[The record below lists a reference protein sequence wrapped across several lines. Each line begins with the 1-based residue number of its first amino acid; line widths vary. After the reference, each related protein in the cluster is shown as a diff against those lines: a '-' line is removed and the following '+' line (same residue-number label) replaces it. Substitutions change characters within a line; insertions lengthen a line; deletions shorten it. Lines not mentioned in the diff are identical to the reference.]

1 MFANFGIGTLVGVA
15 AVALVTVARSGHEL
29 PVYPSYY
36 PHEIRIESV
45 APDRAAEML
54 RGGKIHAHVGSGL
67 ALAGALPDGIAAVES
82 LGAYVVV
89 QVNPASPLAQDQ
101 PAACALAETVVGDL
115 GRRTGGFV
123 FHPYPVTPFH
133 GDYLNHVDL
142 AEAARARLREAPSP
156 ARDLKLKAVDA
167 PAMSLVRPEW
177 QALGSE
183 WDVAI
188 ETIDAGPLVASATFA
203 VNGWLGP
210 GWVRDGWYHAH
221 RILAGAGDDPER
233 TRRTDALLV
242 RLQAAD
248 YAGPI
253 ERINLERDLVRS
265 LAGDCR
271 RVVAGYTVKRES
283 INTEFSAGI
292 ENIAYDAIEGLSSP
306 MFVRTVKLK
315 DFPWNGWLVLG
326 TDTRPDAAWNP
337 IAGLTDPFG
346 RLMWFA
352 LGDPAVLPSPYE
364 SAWVLNRVSDVQP
377 TPSR

>member
-1 MFANFGIGTLVGVA
+1 MKRRGAILA
-15 AVALVTVARSGHEL
+15 AVTTAALVTVARSGHEL

-36 PHEIRIESV
+36 PHEIRVESMS
-45 APDRAAEML
+45 ADRAADLL
-54 RGGKIHAHVGSGL
+54 RSGKIQAHVGPGL
-67 ALAGALPDGIAAVES
+67 AFAGDLPQGIAAVES

-89 QVNPASPLAQDQ
+89 HVNQASLLASDE
-101 PAACALAETVVGDL
+101 PSACALGEAVVGDL
-115 GRRTGGFV
+115 AGRGEGFT

-133 GDYLNHVDL
+133 GDYLHHVDL
-142 AEAARARLREAPSP
+142 AEAAKARFRGRPPP
-156 ARDLKLKAVDA
+156 ARDLKLKAIDA
-167 PAMSLVRPEW
+167 PAASFVRPEW
-177 QALGSE
+177 RASGSE